1 MSESVGFVLLAR
13 TIKIRHETMHVRHRA
28 QTLVPVPVRDG
39 RDASGRAGARE
50 SGPVERPDERRHA
63 TRPDV
68 PTPPDAQPCPHTT
81 RPRPS
86 SPARVASTSLA
97 PHTTYTTVVLLWRI
111 LWTQSSCPATSCLCV
126 GRHCGW
132 WLQTGR
138 TVFFHTSAQTS
149 QCVHVHA
156 IRFTSAR
163 PRHEARYAY
172 LHLDIPSHR
181 WFLRGAWPSI

>member
-97 PHTTYTTVVLLWRI
+97 PHTTYTTVVSHSTLAHPLDTEFLPCDVLSVCRSALWLVVADRPDCF
-111 LWTQSSCPATSCLCV
+111 LSYKRANLSVRA
-126 GRHCGW
+126 
-132 WLQTGR
+132 R
-138 TVFFHTSAQTS
+138 T
-149 QCVHVHA
+149 CNKVHQ
-156 IRFTSAR
+156 RTT
-163 PRHEARYAY
+163 
-172 LHLDIPSHR
+172 
-181 WFLRGAWPSI
+181 